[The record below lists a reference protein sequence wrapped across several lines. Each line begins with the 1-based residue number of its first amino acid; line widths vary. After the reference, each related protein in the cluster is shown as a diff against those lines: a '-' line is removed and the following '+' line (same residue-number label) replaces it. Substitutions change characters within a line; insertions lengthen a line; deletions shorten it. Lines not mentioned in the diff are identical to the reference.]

1 LNPAVE
7 PRAFSDAAPSSFNLY
22 RIASGGQSAKR
33 PALRENAKS
42 SKTSGKPNEEPKL
55 FLPDPISARWFVPR
69 PSCPRPS
76 PAPTPAH
83 VQDCKESLMMW
94 KRGNKN
100 MVGVDIGSSS
110 VKAVE
115 LQGKNGEFQLV
126 SLGYESLQPD
136 SVVDGQIMELNSVS
150 NAIANIFNEH
160 KIKTTRVAA
169 GVNGHSVIVKN
180 IVLPQMTGDE
190 LQESFAWHAEEHIPF
205 DISDVN
211 LDYHVTG
218 STPDAI
224 QVLMAA
230 CKRDKISNLKQTIQL
245 AGKQPVVIDV
255 DAFALQNCYE
265 LNYDPQPG
273 QIVALLNIGASTTN
287 INILNGDRSVFTRDA
302 SFGGNQYTSLLQKE
316 LGLNF
321 DQAEHV
327 KRGMPLPE
335 GVEQRE
341 IAPILDTVS
350 DILAL
355 EIQKTMDFYRAT
367 VEDGE
372 SAVGTILVSGGGSK
386 LNGLV
391 DFLARQFE
399 IPVEIFDPFRKI
411 KVDSRGFDPEYMR
424 EMVPEMAIAVGLALR
439 GVDAR

>member
-1 LNPAVE
+1 
-7 PRAFSDAAPSSFNLY
+7 
-22 RIASGGQSAKR
+22 
-33 PALRENAKS
+33 
-42 SKTSGKPNEEPKL
+42 
-55 FLPDPISARWFVPR
+55 
-69 PSCPRPS
+69 
-76 PAPTPAH
+76 
-83 VQDCKESLMMW
+83 MMW
-94 KRGNKN
+94 KRGHKS

-115 LQGKNGEFQLV
+115 LQGKSGDFQLV

-150 NAIANIFNEH
+150 NAIASIFNEH
-160 KIKTTRVAA
+160 KIKTTKVAA

-180 IVLPQMTGDE
+180 IVLPQMTDGE

-218 STPDAI
+218 STSDAI
-224 QVLMAA
+224 HVLLAA
-230 CKRDKISNLKQTIQL
+230 CKRDKIANLKQTIQL
-245 AGKQPVVIDV
+245 AGKQPTVIDV

-273 QIVALLNIGASTTN
+273 QVVALLNIGASTTN
-287 INILNGDRSVFTRDA
+287 INILNGNRSVFTRDA

-316 LGLNF
+316 LGLTF
-321 DQAEHV
+321 DQAERV
-327 KRGMPLPE
+327 KRGMPMPE
-335 GVEQRE
+335 GVEPRE
-341 IAPILDTVS
+341 TAPILDTVS

-367 VEDGE
+367 AEDGE
-372 SAVGTILVSGGGSK
+372 SAVQKILISGGGSK
-386 LNGLV
+386 LTGLV
-391 DFLARQFE
+391 EFLAKQFE

-411 KVDSRGFDPEYMR
+411 RVDSRGFDPEYMR
-424 EMVPEMAIAVGLALR
+424 EIVPEMAIAVGLALR
-439 GVDAR
+439 GVDA

>member
-1 LNPAVE
+1 
-7 PRAFSDAAPSSFNLY
+7 
-22 RIASGGQSAKR
+22 
-33 PALRENAKS
+33 
-42 SKTSGKPNEEPKL
+42 
-55 FLPDPISARWFVPR
+55 
-69 PSCPRPS
+69 
-76 PAPTPAH
+76 
-83 VQDCKESLMMW
+83 MMW
-94 KRGNKN
+94 KRGNKS

-115 LQGKNGEFQLV
+115 LQGKNGNFELV
-126 SLGYESLQPD
+126 SLGYEALQPD

-150 NAIANIFNEH
+150 QAIANIFNEH

-180 IVLPQMTGDE
+180 IVLPQMTGEE

-224 QVLMAA
+224 HVLLAA
-230 CKRDKISNLKQTIQL
+230 CKRDKIANLKQAIQL
-245 AGKQPVVIDV
+245 AGKQPTVIDV

-287 INILNGDRSVFTRDA
+287 INILNGNRSVFTRDA

-321 DQAEHV
+321 DQAEQV

-335 GVEQRE
+335 GVEPRE
-341 IAPILDTVS
+341 IEPILDTVS

-372 SAVGTILVSGGGSK
+372 SAVQKILISGGGSK
-386 LNGLV
+386 LRGLV
-391 DFLARQFE
+391 EFLAKQFE
-399 IPVEIFDPFRKI
+399 IPVEVFDPFRKI
-411 KVDSRGFDPEYMR
+411 RIDSRGFDPEYMR
-424 EMVPEMAIAVGLALR
+424 EIVPEMAIAVGLALR

>member
-1 LNPAVE
+1 
-7 PRAFSDAAPSSFNLY
+7 
-22 RIASGGQSAKR
+22 
-33 PALRENAKS
+33 
-42 SKTSGKPNEEPKL
+42 
-55 FLPDPISARWFVPR
+55 
-69 PSCPRPS
+69 
-76 PAPTPAH
+76 
-83 VQDCKESLMMW
+83 MMW
-94 KRGNKN
+94 KRGNKS

-115 LQGKNGEFQLV
+115 LQGKNGDFQLV
-126 SLGYESLQPD
+126 SLGYEALQPD
-136 SVVDGQIMELNSVS
+136 AVVDGQIMELNSVS
-150 NAIANIFNEH
+150 GAIANIFTEH
-160 KIKTTRVAA
+160 KIKTTKVAA

-218 STPDAI
+218 STADAI
-224 QVLMAA
+224 HVLLAA
-230 CKRDKISNLKQTIQL
+230 CKRDKIANLKQTIQL

-273 QIVALLNIGASTTN
+273 QVVALLNIGASTTN
-287 INILNGDRSVFTRDA
+287 INILNGNRSVFTRDA

-316 LGLNF
+316 LGLTF
-321 DQAEHV
+321 DQAERV

-335 GVEQRE
+335 GVESRE
-341 IAPILDTVS
+341 TAPILDTVS

-372 SAVGTILVSGGGSK
+372 SAVQKILISGGGSK
-386 LNGLV
+386 LTGLV
-391 DFLARQFE
+391 DFLAKQFE
-399 IPVEIFDPFRKI
+399 IPVEVFDPFRKI
-411 KVDSRGFDPEYMR
+411 RVDSRGFDPEYMR
-424 EMVPEMAIAVGLALR
+424 EIVPEMAIAVGLALR

>member
-1 LNPAVE
+1 
-7 PRAFSDAAPSSFNLY
+7 
-22 RIASGGQSAKR
+22 
-33 PALRENAKS
+33 
-42 SKTSGKPNEEPKL
+42 
-55 FLPDPISARWFVPR
+55 
-69 PSCPRPS
+69 
-76 PAPTPAH
+76 
-83 VQDCKESLMMW
+83 MMW
-94 KRGNKN
+94 KRGNKS

-115 LQGKNGEFQLV
+115 LRGKGGDFQLL
-126 SLGYESLQPD
+126 SLGYEGLQPD
-136 SVVDGQIMELNSVS
+136 SVVDGQIMELNAVS
-150 NAIANIFNEH
+150 TAIGNIFNEH
-160 KIKTTRVAA
+160 KIKTTKVAA

-180 IVLPQMTGDE
+180 IVLPQMTEDE

-224 QVLMAA
+224 HVLMAA
-230 CKRDKISNLKQTIQL
+230 CKRDKVANLKQTIQL
-245 AGKQPVVIDV
+245 AGKQPAVIDV

-273 QIVALLNIGASTTN
+273 HIVALLNIGASTTN
-287 INILNGDRSVFTRDA
+287 INILNGARSVFTRDA

-316 LGLNF
+316 LGLTF
-321 DQAEHV
+321 DQAERV
-327 KRGMPLPE
+327 KRGMPVPDD
-335 GVEQRE
+335 VEHRE
-341 IAPILDTVS
+341 IEPILDTVS

-372 SAVGTILVSGGGSK
+372 SAVQQILVSGGGSK
-386 LNGLV
+386 LKGLV
-391 DFLARQFE
+391 EFLSKRFE
-399 IPVEIFDPFRKI
+399 MPVEMFDPFRKI
-411 KVDSRGFDPEYMR
+411 RVDSRGFDPEYMR
-424 EMVPEMAIAVGLALR
+424 EIVPEMAIAVGLALR

>member
-1 LNPAVE
+1 M
-7 PRAFSDAAPSSFNLY
+7 SF
-22 RIASGGQSAKR
+22 KR
-33 PALRENAKS
+33 TNKS
-42 SKTSGKPNEEPKL
+42 
-55 FLPDPISARWFVPR
+55 
-69 PSCPRPS
+69 
-76 PAPTPAH
+76 
-83 VQDCKESLMMW
+83 
-94 KRGNKN
+94 

-115 LQGKNGEFQLV
+115 LQGKNGDFQLI
-126 SLGYESLQPD
+126 SLGYEGLQPD
-136 SVVDGQIMELNSVS
+136 SIVDGQIMELNSVS
-150 NAIANIFNEH
+150 NAIGSIFNEH
-160 KIKTTRVAA
+160 KIKTTKVAA

-180 IVLPQMTGDE
+180 IVLPQMTGEE

-224 QVLMAA
+224 HVLLAA
-230 CKRDKISNLKQTIQL
+230 CKRDKISNLKQAIQL

-273 QIVALLNIGASTTN
+273 HVVALLNIGASTTN
-287 INILNGDRSVFTRDA
+287 INILNGSRSVFTRDA

-316 LGLNF
+316 LGMTF
-321 DQAEHV
+321 EQAEQV
-327 KRGMPLPE
+327 KRGKPLPE
-335 GVEQRE
+335 GIENRD
-341 IAPILDTVS
+341 ISSILETVS

-367 VEDGE
+367 VEDSD
-372 SAVGTILVSGGGSK
+372 SAVEKILVSGGGSK
-386 LNGLV
+386 LRGLI
-391 DFLARQFE
+391 DFLSKQFE
-399 IPVEIFDPFRKI
+399 VPVEIFDPFKKI
-411 KVDSRGFDPEYMR
+411 KVDARGFDPEYMR
-424 EMVPEMAIAVGLALR
+424 EIVPEMAIAVGLALR